1 MSTPNKFAAI
11 QNLVNKAQNGKGQ
24 TLQDINLDEIQ
35 VVDQVRK
42 DFSDIEEL
50 AENMKSVGQQQPIVV
65 SPKGANG
72 KYRLQKGERRYRAA
86 QLAGFTTIEAV
97 VRAPNSD
104 EGKEIIAQLSE
115 NIQRANLKPLE
126 IARSIKGLIDNQNMS
141 QADIARLLGKSKAYV
156 SGHAKL
162 NSAPE
167 RIQKMLED
175 GACEDQSTANYLI
188 AIHNIDAERAN
199 ALIDIAYD
207 RGLSRKQVQQNLNQ
221 LQGSQATPPSNPV
234 TSTATSE
241 QNNVDAAEEGKNR
254 TSEEPSVQ
262 KNPSAEQPQTEKL
275 SLKSSSSKSPDFQP
289 NVEIRVLISVNGQ
302 EQEGCLL
309 LNTTTE
315 SGYVS
320 VVING
325 EALKYETDQVRLHP
339 EAIRRI

>member
-24 TLQDINLDEIQ
+24 TLQDINLNEIQ

-65 SPKGANG
+65 SPKGPNG
-72 KYRLQKGERRYRAA
+72 MYRLQKGERRYRAA
-86 QLAGFTTIEAV
+86 QLAGFTSIEAV

-126 IARSIKGLIDNQNMS
+126 IARSIKGLIENQSMS

-188 AIHNIDAERAN
+188 AIHNIDSERAN

-207 RGLSRKQVQQNLNQ
+207 RGVSRKQVQQTLNQ
-221 LQGSQATPPSNPV
+221 LQGTQGKQHSNPV
-234 TSTATSE
+234 TSNATSE
-241 QNNVDAAEEGKNR
+241 QRNVVMAGEGSN
-254 TSEEPSVQ
+254 TVPEEPSIQGTASVKQ
-262 KNPSAEQPQTEKL
+262 SETEKP
-275 SLKSSSSKSPDFQP
+275 SRKSSSSKSPEFQP
-289 NVEIRVLISVNGQ
+289 NVEIRVLVSVAGQ
-302 EQEGCLL
+302 EQEGSLL
-309 LNTTTE
+309 LNTTKE

-320 VVING
+320 VVVNG
-325 EALKYETDQVRLHP
+325 EALKFETDKVRLHP